1 MEDSVKVEE
10 VNSTE
15 YKVLI
20 QVAPENVDKKFD
32 EFFESI
38 KNLTLFGKSK
48 EVTSSGPAG
57 VSTKPLQVFNDL
69 GIDYVG

>member
-1 MEDSVKVEE
+1 MEHIDPIFPKNIKEIPS
-10 VNSTE
+10 
-15 YKVLI
+15 I
-20 QVAPENVDKKFD
+20 
-32 EFFESI
+32 FFESI

>member
-48 EVTSSGPAG
+48 EFLYGFFCS
-57 VSTKPLQVFNDL
+57 L
-69 GIDYVG
+69 